1 VSGAE
6 VTQISDTEFTFVMP
20 DFAELFQVYFAEIPE
35 EPEVPTDPT
44 EPTEPVDPEPTDP
57 TDPTEPVQ
65 TFELDLRD
73 NGNGRV
79 AYVENK
85 TTAAPGESIFF
96 YALPNDGYYLDHV
109 GVFNPDGAIDVSTIQ
124 IHEHG
129 DGLYELIMI
138 PHDLIMTCYFYP
150 IA

>member
-1 VSGAE
+1 MN
-6 VTQISDTEFTFVMP
+6 FVEAP
-20 DFAELFQVYFAEIPE
+20 V
-35 EPEVPTDPT
+35 EPEPT
-44 EPTEPVDPEPTDP
+44 DPEPTDP
-57 TDPTEPVQ
+57 TDPTEPEVP
-65 TFELDLRD
+65 TDPTDPTEPEEPAKTYELDLRD
-73 NGNGRV
+73 NGSGKV
-79 AYVENK
+79 AYVDGK

-96 YALPNDGYYLDHV
+96 YALPNEGYYLDHV
-109 GVFNPDGAIDVSTIQ
+109 GIFNPDGAIDVSTIM